1 MFSYPSGKLHIG
13 HVRVYII
20 SDCMARLK
28 RIQGYDVLHH
38 MAWDAFGLP
47 AENAGIS
54 PAEWSVLNIAQAKR
68 QFQALGTKREVTT
81 RAPGYYKWIFL
92 QKHTAL
98 RVFDAL
104 ELRPLFSKGLA
115 YRKEAPVNWDP
126 VDVTV
131 LANEQMDAEG
141 RSWRSGA
148 VVEQRSLNQW
158 FLCMIEY
165 GDRLLDDLNKLSMWS
180 DAVKLM
186 QASWTGSQVKFQA
199 VLETAGAKP
208 IPLTMFTTRVDTF
221 FGVILVSMAPW

>member
-165 GDRLLDDLNKLSMWS
+165 GDRLLDDLNK
-180 DAVKLM
+180 
-186 QASWTGSQVKFQA
+186 VKFQA